1 MQLTSHMETINS
13 RNIQRGS
20 FNCQY
25 CGIVMYGLMFK
36 CINSVTHV
44 NCCNWPYRLNLPS
57 ESLVCHFA
65 THASR
70 PLIHPDITNWFL
82 IIFDFETE
90 HKNVTVKW
98 ILIYNEWKPDSP
110 YSLASHPP
118 RPHRAA
124 TSGKIFIALFSLWT
138 NSFSLN
144 IFVISFPCSASF
156 PSLFGVLLVLLCRL
170 ILLL

>member
-1 MQLTSHMETINS
+1 MHQFGHTCKLLQLTLSTKL
-13 RNIQRGS
+13 Q
-20 FNCQY
+20 
-25 CGIVMYGLMFK
+25 
-36 CINSVTHV
+36 
-44 NCCNWPYRLNLPS
+44 P
-57 ESLVCHFA
+57 LVCHFA

-98 ILIYNEWKPDSP
+98 ILIHNEWKPDSP

-144 IFVISFPCSASF
+144 IVVISFPCSASF
-156 PSLFGVLLVLLCRL
+156 PCLFGGSSCITLPSHFVVV
-170 ILLL
+170 ILLIFVSFCANHHFLL